1 MISRRCQI
9 CIALLLFISLLV
21 STSYAGKL
29 AEKGFE
35 EKGRLVT
42 MDFEGVEIRTLIK
55 FIGELTG
62 KNFVVDERVR
72 GKATVIS
79 PTKLTVEEAYKV
91 FESILEVHGYTIVP
105 AGKVIKVIPAA
116 EARGKSLTTTVG
128 RGPLPEADS
137 MITQVI
143 PIRYADVND
152 VKALYTPLISK
163 NSLLVAYQPTNTL
176 IVTDFLSNINRLLKI
191 LKEVDIPG
199 YELQLTVIPL
209 HNASA
214 KVVAQEIDSLFEAK
228 RRAPRAAR
236 PPGQQVVEIAAQE
249 ALKLIP
255 DERTNS
261 LIILATAQTI
271 KMIKEVIRTLD
282 GEIPRGKGNIH
293 IYYLQ
298 HAVAEDLAKV
308 LSGVATEAKEGT
320 AQTGPKAPAAKVP
333 VLGEKVSIIA
343 DKPTN
348 SLIIIASPQDYTVI
362 EDVIK
367 KLDIVRAQVYVE
379 ALIAEVT
386 LDKIKELGVEWN
398 LTQEAKEGKIR
409 PYGGTD
415 FGLIDAARSGALAGL
430 IVGITRGFIPV
441 GGVDVGDIKALVQ
454 LYGSDSDVNILSTPR
469 LLTTDNEEAEII
481 VAEERPFLKSS
492 QVTAEG
498 STVKTFEFKDVGIT
512 LKITPHISKGKLL
525 RLNLFTEI
533 KSFLEQ
539 IEGEVGAVVTTK
551 RQASTSV
558 IVEDGATVVIG
569 GLIRDD
575 KTDRVSKVPLL
586 GDIPILGFFFK
597 SRTQTKVKTNLL
609 IFITPRIV
617 TSAEELRE
625 IAEREKRDREKHID
639 QHHQEKEKIFPLFDE
654 EKGDSLS
661 ERLDEK
667 GTVEENS
674 KATSEATGKKAE
686 EIVPPSQGAEKGKV
700 EKIVA
705 PAEENHKKTIEE
717 LAPARNLI
725 DISFDRSQ
733 NNTVI
738 VKVQTDGKLDYST
751 FILEKPKRLVVD
763 FWNIRRR
770 FSSRSIPVDSPI
782 IKKIRLG
789 DYPEKVRVVLDI
801 TTETLPHYTIEPVGD
816 QLRIALG
823 DGMKAQP
830 PAPKEK
836 LVKDETIL
844 PPLEPER
851 GEIKKEVGEEAKDD
865 LWEKLYE
872 YGWE

>member
-1 MISRRCQI
+1 MISRRFQI
-9 CIALLLFISLLV
+9 YIVLVLFISLLG
-21 STSYAGKL
+21 STSYAAKL
-29 AEKGFE
+29 VEKGFE

-42 MDFEGVEIRTLIK
+42 MDFDGVEIRTLIK

-62 KNFVVDERVR
+62 KNFVIDERVR

-105 AGKVIKVIPAA
+105 AGKIEKVVPAA
-116 EARGKSLTTTVG
+116 EARGKSLTTMVG

-152 VKALYTPLISK
+152 VKTLYTPLISK

-176 IVTDFLSNINRLLKI
+176 IVTDILSNINKLLKI

-209 HNASA
+209 QNASA
-214 KVVAQEIDSLFEAK
+214 KVVAQEIEALFEAK
-228 RRAPRAAR
+228 KRAPRAAR
-236 PPGQQVVEIAAQE
+236 PPGQQVVEIASQE
-249 ALKLIP
+249 AIKLIP
-255 DERTNS
+255 DERTNA
-261 LIILATAQTI
+261 LIVLATAQTV
-271 KMIKEVIRTLD
+271 KMIKEVVKTLD
-282 GEIPRGKGNIH
+282 QAIPRGKGNIH

-320 AQTGPKAPAAKVP
+320 KAGPQAPAAKLP
-333 VLGEKVSIIA
+333 VLGEKVSVIA

-348 SLIIIASPQDYTVI
+348 SLIIIASPQDYAVI

-386 LDKIKELGVEWN
+386 LDKIKQLGVEWN
-398 LTQEAKEGKIR
+398 LTQDAKEGKIR
-409 PYGGTD
+409 RYGGTD
-415 FGLIDAARSGALAGL
+415 FGLIDAERSGALAGL
-430 IVGITRGFIPV
+430 IIGITRGFIPV
-441 GGVDVGDIKALVQ
+441 GGVDVADIKALVQ
-454 LYGSDSDVNILSTPR
+454 LYGSDSDVNILSTPW

-586 GDIPILGFFFK
+586 GDIPILGFLFK
-597 SRTQTKVKTNLL
+597 SRSQTKVKTNLL

-617 TSAEELRE
+617 TSAEDLRE
-625 IAEREKRDREKHID
+625 IAEREKREREKRID

-654 EKGDSLS
+654 GKEDSLS
-661 ERLDEK
+661 EKLDEI
-667 GTVEENS
+667 GTVEEYS
-674 KATSEATGKKAE
+674 QATSEAAGKKAE
-686 EIVPPSQGAEKGKV
+686 EAVPPSREAEKGKV
-700 EKIVA
+700 EKIVP
-705 PAEENHKKTIEE
+705 PAEEAHKKTIEE

-733 NNTVI
+733 QDTVI
-738 VKVQTDGKLDYST
+738 VRVQTDGKLDYST

-763 FWNIRRR
+763 FWNIRRK
-770 FSSRSIPVDSPI
+770 FPSRSIAVDSPI

-801 TTETLPHYTIEPVGD
+801 PTETFPYYTVEPVGD

-823 DGMKAQP
+823 DGMKAQSP
-830 PAPKEK
+830 VPKEK
-836 LVKDETIL
+836 LVKDETLL

-851 GEIKKEVGEEAKDD
+851 GEIKEEGAEEAKDD
-865 LWEKLYE
+865 LWGKLYE